1 MNTGQALG
9 MIETIGLVGAIEAA
23 DAAVKAAAVTLSN
36 YEKVEGGIVSVHV
49 RGDIGSVQAAVDAG
63 AQAARRVGQLF
74 GVHVIPAPVEEI
86 DEVILPAAATAA
98 EG

>member
-1 MNTGQALG
+1 MNKGQALG

-49 RGDIGSVQAAVDAG
+49 RGDIGAVQAAVDAG

-86 DEVILPAAATAA
+86 DEVILPAAPTAA